1 MVSSLQS
8 LFLIRTDYVRMD
20 VFDTG
25 AYFSQRV
32 PVMAIKKPLLKSA
45 ACALA
50 AKHLQHLCQRPSNSS
65 HGNPSHQW
73 PPIPLPL
80 QQIPDWQYQS
90 AKDYD
95 RAICHLKD
103 AVEVGGFE
111 TDVTDKEEMFAAIAI
126 LCTYELMDAPGT
138 AWRAHL
144 SALPLF
150 SPGPEHDS
158 APCSPVAIPRAPI
171 TGPVFWSLA
180 RQDLLC
186 ACERSVSS
194 HTFLAY

>member
-1 MVSSLQS
+1 
-8 LFLIRTDYVRMD
+8 MD
-20 VFDTG
+20 VLDTG

-32 PVMAIKKPLLKSA
+32 PVMANAKPLLKSA
-45 ACALA
+45 ACALS
-50 AKHLQHLCQRPSNSS
+50 AKHLDHLHINLGVQTEEPAYRRPFVSSSQHQK
-65 HGNPSHQW
+65 
-73 PPIPLPL
+73 
-80 QQIPDWQYQS
+80 PDWRYQA
-90 AKDYD
+90 AKYYD

-103 AVEVGGFE
+103 AIEIGGFDGDGAE
-111 TDVTDKEEMFAAIAI
+111 KEQIFAAIAI

-150 SPGPEHDS
+150 NPAPEHDS
-158 APCSPVAIPRAPI
+158 APSPVAIPRANI

-186 ACERSVSS
+186 ACEYAILPSR
-194 HTFLAY
+194 